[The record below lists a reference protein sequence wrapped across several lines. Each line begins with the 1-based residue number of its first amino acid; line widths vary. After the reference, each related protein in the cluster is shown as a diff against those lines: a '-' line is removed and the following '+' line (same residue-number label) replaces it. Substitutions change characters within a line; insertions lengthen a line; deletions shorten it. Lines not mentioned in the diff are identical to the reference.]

1 MTTGLRHNP
10 FMTSRRTK
18 GADVPASPL
27 PPGAADPLI
36 RPLEENLS
44 YRLSFLHFQMG
55 RATAPLLASHG
66 VSNQQ
71 WKVLSVLHR
80 IGPATAQ
87 EVTQWVTLDKS
98 AISRTVRS
106 LLQSAWLTRRLM
118 GDDGRH
124 VHLLLTARGRALYA
138 RVAADI
144 GALQKELTQDLSAT
158 AQRSLFESLRRVE
171 KRLRERELPTR

>member
-1 MTTGLRHNP
+1 
-10 FMTSRRTK
+10 MTSRRTK
-18 GADVPASPL
+18 GADAPLKPEPARP
-27 PPGAADPLI
+27 ANAVI

-55 RATAPLLASHG
+55 RATGPLLASHG

-106 LLQSAWLTRRLM
+106 LLQKAWLTRKLM
-118 GDDGRH
+118 GDDGRN
-124 VHLLLTARGRALYA
+124 VHLLLTARGRALYQ
-138 RVAADI
+138 RVATDI
-144 GALQKELTQDLSAT
+144 GTLQAELTQDLSDT
-158 AQRSLFESLRRVE
+158 ARRSLFESLRRVE
-171 KRLRERELPTR
+171 KRLRERDSTPG